1 MDTGETRG
9 VGAMATEE
17 KQEEDQAM
25 EPEETKEAKE
35 PEPPKELETDAGKA
49 QPFLKAGQCC
59 FLTEDTT
66 MNVLPTVNGKLLMAL
81 GDGGFQYLLAG
92 ARANVGIKAGRYFFE
107 VMIAE
112 VKNLAEPQGRAPGP
126 KPKHLVRVGVST
138 SSSGLLLGPEE
149 TESVS
154 FDSSGCFIN
163 GPKKELISKKFT
175 HSQVAGV
182 LVNLDPKSPNANTIS
197 LFVNGERACE
207 PKPIPESMK
216 GKALFPAVSFR
227 NVTLQVHF
235 GATLLRSLPFTC
247 HSWLQVQKSHSE
259 VKSAV
264 VPKDGK
270 YEVLLPV
277 GLPDEGTFDWVD
289 QFLSKNKNYTELS
302 DRAIID
308 WANKSGLQKY
318 GGSYRRSSNDKP
330 EIDFGL
336 QLMEDSSVSNVM
348 KAVANVLP
356 RNFIIPEVKANLTAE
371 ERSSILARFP
381 GHCYKKVAKVM
392 LGEPPQD
399 YKTFIQQ
406 ALLKEKKEAAEA
418 ELARKKEEAARKKAQ
433 EEQRKARQKKE
444 EAAKA
449 EGKEGE
455 KEKDEAGEAEGDAAE
470 EEVVEEEVKVE
481 LTAEEKKLWFRPKEV
496 PDLTS
501 KEMSS
506 SYQKFT
512 LPSKE
517 EGYDELTFMWY
528 KEAQSKEYL
537 KKWVLERKMTQ
548 RVEDL
553 QPSEW
558 FRSKYSEWNK
568 VVQLWKKKQSDS
580 KDPHHRKAWA
590 ARKAAEEKAK
600 KGDEVKEDKEDQ
612 KEENGKDE
620 EMKEEKEV
628 KPEEAEEKNGEKPEA
643 AEEEPEMKIDAESL
657 DPFAVEDVMDIGSGE
672 PLFFNFAF
680 EDWTLLSLRF
690 ELHLLCHAFR
700 HDLDDP
706 ERPTFKENHLA
717 FYFNKY
723 FRRPLSLKNFGV
735 DSVAE
740 VLDLI
745 KDTVELS
752 QFKSLEPQ
760 LSDDSP
766 LENFVRLTEDA
777 RRDRHLRIDSGD
789 ETALLKFQRNASHA
803 AANFGK
809 GGPGKGAA
817 SFRQPPP
824 GGRPGFGYGAGRPQ
838 PVAPQMAA
846 ANRPA
851 PPRQSYAQK
860 RPMPAPAPSN
870 FPAKSQRTSYSAP
883 AATYQ
888 GTAAGRY
895 GRSSPGGYG
904 GNSQGYNNA
913 YNRR

>member
-1 MDTGETRG
+1 M
-9 VGAMATEE
+9 
-17 KQEEDQAM
+17 QEAQQ
-25 EPEETKEAKE
+25 KGI
-35 PEPPKELETDAGKA
+35 TDCITI
-49 QPFLKAGQCC
+49 P
-59 FLTEDTT
+59 
-66 MNVLPTVNGKLLMAL
+66 
-81 GDGGFQYLLAG
+81 
-92 ARANVGIKAGRYFFE
+92 
-107 VMIAE
+107 
-112 VKNLAEPQGRAPGP
+112 
-126 KPKHLVRVGVST
+126 S
-138 SSSGLLLGPEE
+138 
-149 TESVS
+149 
-154 FDSSGCFIN
+154 
-163 GPKKELISKKFT
+163 
-175 HSQVAGV
+175 
-182 LVNLDPKSPNANTIS
+182 DPK
-197 LFVNGERACE
+197 
-207 PKPIPESMK
+207 
-216 GKALFPAVSFR
+216 
-227 NVTLQVHF
+227 
-235 GATLLRSLPFTC
+235 
-247 HSWLQVQKSHSE
+247 
-259 VKSAV
+259 
-264 VPKDGK
+264 
-270 YEVLLPV
+270 
-277 GLPDEGTFDWVD
+277 
-289 QFLSKNKNYTELS
+289 
-302 DRAIID
+302 
-308 WANKSGLQKY
+308 
-318 GGSYRRSSNDKP
+318 
-330 EIDFGL
+330 
-336 QLMEDSSVSNVM
+336 VM

-680 EDWTLLSLRF
+680 EVCPNCKSGAGKVDADRLVAAGWDKSVAVKVMP
-690 ELHLLCHAFR
+690 LCIRGCPGDFVGE
-700 HDLDDP
+700 DDP

-717 FYFNKY
+717 FYFNKC
-723 FRRPLSLKNFGV
+723 
-735 DSVAE
+735 
-740 VLDLI
+740 
-745 KDTVELS
+745 
-752 QFKSLEPQ
+752 
-760 LSDDSP
+760 
-766 LENFVRLTEDA
+766 
-777 RRDRHLRIDSGD
+777 
-789 ETALLKFQRNASHA
+789 
-803 AANFGK
+803 
-809 GGPGKGAA
+809 
-817 SFRQPPP
+817 
-824 GGRPGFGYGAGRPQ
+824 
-838 PVAPQMAA
+838 
-846 ANRPA
+846 
-851 PPRQSYAQK
+851 
-860 RPMPAPAPSN
+860 
-870 FPAKSQRTSYSAP
+870 AKCEAF
-883 AATYQ
+883 
-888 GTAAGRY
+888 
-895 GRSSPGGYG
+895 
-904 GNSQGYNNA
+904 
-913 YNRR
+913 